1 METKQ
6 SSLSPS
12 NLIFNVHHVS
22 FNTYHPSTQYRCPFQ
37 RFFRL
42 TTHLRHFGPYCKD
55 GDAEG
60 GDSSSFRGRGSSL
73 CFRFC
78 VRLKFGVLGFGV
90 LGEAELDI
98 FCKYLWCLPTM
109 ARAVCFVAGGD
120 VQGSIT
126 FLQEVSSLKQEL
138 FHSVHRG
145 CQLLLFRKKAAEEV
159 VSVLKSTICEHF
171 YKEVELNEL

>member
-1 METKQ
+1 MTRSSRGLLTVFCNGNQTKP
-6 SSLSPS
+6 LSPT
-12 NLIFNVHHVS
+12 NLIFNAYHLS
-22 FNTYHPSTQYRCPFQ
+22 FNTYHPSTQYWCPFQ
-37 RFFRL
+37 QFFRL

-78 VRLKFGVLGFGV
+78 VRLKFGVLRFG
-90 LGEAELDI
+90 AELDI

-109 ARAVCFVAGGD
+109 ARAVCLLAGGD

-126 FLQEVSSLKQEL
+126 FLQEVS
-138 FHSVHRG
+138 
-145 CQLLLFRKKAAEEV
+145 
-159 VSVLKSTICEHF
+159 F
-171 YKEVELNEL
+171 YFQVA